1 MQQEEIPAAPVFPPG
16 FEPVAQR
23 DYWDTARSQM
33 KRKFHSDSSADTPE
47 IPSKMVP
54 SLERVSRVDSE
65 QQISQRPAQIDITA
79 TPPPPPLPLDQ
90 RQPIETEV
98 PDCVREE
105 SRESVEDRNIKG
117 TMNETSAQSVRESSQ
132 MEQLNQNTNN
142 TALDPIILPDLSNEV
157 ILSLASLVWSSS
169 GKCPEAIGSLLP
181 IQTGCVQ
188 IVKLYCF
195 RDNHSFH

>member
-1 MQQEEIPAAPVFPPG
+1 MICAHYMQQEEIPAAPVFPPG
-16 FEPVAQR
+16 FEPVAQH

-79 TPPPPPLPLDQ
+79 IPPPPPLPLDRRLPSEAEVPNCIVEDS
-90 RQPIETEV
+90 RQSEEGNRHLKESINETGARSANATEPIE
-98 PDCVREE
+98 
-105 SRESVEDRNIKG
+105 
-117 TMNETSAQSVRESSQ
+117 
-132 MEQLNQNTNN
+132 QLTQNPKN

-157 ILSLASLVWSSS
+157 IFCSLASPCRVLFKQVSW
-169 GKCPEAIGSLLP
+169 GLGWLLS
-181 IQTGCVQ
+181 IQTRC
-188 IVKLYCF
+188 L
-195 RDNHSFH
+195 